1 MNICGIMLVKISLLH
16 CRRNVL
22 TLLLWNHFYFGKV
35 LPTSP
40 FKCHCDGLLVKSTN
54 LLQTYT
60 KLQSDLVKLI
70 SLSKVFRAKNGLV
83 LFRQCQ
89 CWVESGNNIGRLRNV
104 PDQVWFSW
112 RFLKMKIYIW
122 WMQSHI
128 LHVYNTPRFWTDHRH
143 RQEDRHVLYL
153 YNSQDRD

>member
-1 MNICGIMLVKISLLH
+1 MNICVIMLVKISLLH

-54 LLQTYT
+54 LLKTYT
-60 KLQSDLVKLI
+60 KLQSDLVKFI
-70 SLSKVFRAKNGLV
+70 SLSKVSEQKMVSSCFGNVNVELK
-83 LFRQCQ
+83 
-89 CWVESGNNIGRLRNV
+89 VESKIGRLRNV